1 MPAARYDLIIDQGSD
16 FALELTIKDNGS
28 PKDLTQWSGRAQLRK
43 TKEATDPNPT
53 TFAVTKGGTNASGD
67 NGKVTLNLAH
77 TVSTGM
83 SAGLYYYDFEI
94 YIPDA
99 NPSEPDTQVLRIISG
114 TAHIRREVTR

>member
-43 TKEATDPNPT
+43 TKEATDPNPQ
-53 TFAVTKGGTNASGD
+53 TFGVTKGGTNASGD
-67 NGKVTLNLAH
+67 NGTVTLNLSH
-77 TVSTGM
+77 TASTPM
-83 SAGLYYYDFEI
+83 AAGLYYYDFEI

-99 NPSEPDTQVLRIISG
+99 NPANPDTQVLRILSG